1 MNASVSWNEQ
11 KAKIETNCTKLF
23 GTEVWSE
30 GRRKDEQRHRDTH
43 LGGCGAGAGVGATA
57 GAGGTT
63 RLGLAISSPAPKMK
77 CIYINLTSHPPNLSL
92 VKSELGLRCD
102 EADTYWTCSFS
113 NPVTWKETTGKCK
126 KSKTGILKLL
136 SYLDPTF
143 FHPCMR
149 ISNKTKKDALS
160 CFILFFLKLKLPS
173 VFEQSKGWRSEAEL
187 RLHLIRLHS
196 VALHMSGHD
205 LHAFTTLG
213 DLSHFSNRHSSVQ

>member
-23 GTEVWSE
+23 GTEVWSK

-77 CIYINLTSHPPNLSL
+77 CIYVNLTSHPPNLSL
-92 VKSELGLRCD
+92 VKSELGLSD

-113 NPVTWKETTGKCK
+113 NPVTWKETTWKCK
-126 KSKTGILKLL
+126 KSKTGNLKVF

-143 FHPCMR
+143 FHPCVR
-149 ISNKTKKDALS
+149 ISNKTKKDDLS
-160 CFILFFLKLKLPS
+160 SFILFFLKLPS
-173 VFEQSKGWRSEAEL
+173 VFGQSKDNGCWRSEAEL
-187 RLHLIRLHS
+187 RLNLIRLHS
-196 VALHMSGHD
+196 VTLHMSGHD
-205 LHAFTTLG
+205 LRAWLARIP
-213 DLSHFSNRHSSVQ
+213 HFGRFVTFF